1 MSEGMPGFYA
11 IALLTLLLSMPEQN
25 LVCKGKKFIGSQNEI
40 VNLCHDGE
48 HVLFIKEVCC

>member
-1 MSEGMPGFYA
+1 MPGFYA